1 MSLEKVL
8 SALGQ
13 EAINKR
19 RAEVLPWLEPA
30 GHRGG
35 GCMAGGQGS

>member
-13 EAINKR
+13 ENVNKR
-19 RAEVLPWLEPA
+19 RAEVLPRLEPA
-30 GHRGG
+30 GGAAAWQ
-35 GCMAGGQGS
+35 AGRVAE